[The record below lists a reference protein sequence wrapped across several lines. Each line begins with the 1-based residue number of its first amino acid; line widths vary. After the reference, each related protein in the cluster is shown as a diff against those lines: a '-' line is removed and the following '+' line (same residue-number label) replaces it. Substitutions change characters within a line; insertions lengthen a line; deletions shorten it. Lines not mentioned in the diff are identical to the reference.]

1 VKTKATVVM
10 MEAKDKSE
18 SIDGSKKKTNR
29 KRWKYAL

>member
-1 VKTKATVVM
+1 